1 MIKTV
6 SIMNSIFTFEQD
18 SGELIKVH
26 QFEIPVEQRIVTK
39 DSGWVNGSY
48 LLMHA
53 MDLVRFWDLN

>member
-1 MIKTV
+1 MT
-6 SIMNSIFTFEQD
+6 SIFILEQD

-26 QFEIPVEQRIVTK
+26 HLEIPVEQRIVTK